1 MRGLIIGID
10 GFEDAE
16 MFVPRD
22 LLIRYGYIMDITSFS
37 NDLKLKS
44 KCGISLSANINIKDV
59 DIKGY
64 DFLLIPGGSVDII
77 KDENKDKLEFVLDI
91 ISKFNKDGKLICAI
105 CAAPYLLYL
114 SNLLEDNKFTCYPGI
129 ENMINL
135 KSNKEKVFTNKNII
149 TSNGMANSFLF
160 GYEIIKYYVGDEKML
175 GFKKVLYDE
184 N

>member
-1 MRGLIIGID
+1 MRGLIIGIN

-22 LLIRYGYIMDITSFS
+22 LLIRYGYIMDISSFS
-37 NDLKLKS
+37 DDLKLKS
-44 KCGISLSANINIKDV
+44 KCGINLFANINIKNIDV
-59 DIKGY
+59 KNY
-64 DFLLIPGGSVDII
+64 DFLIIPGGSVDIV
-77 KDENKDKLEFVLDI
+77 KEENKDKLDIILNI
-91 ISKFNKDGKLICAI
+91 ISKFNKDKKLIAAI

-114 SNLLEDNKFTCYPGI
+114 SNLLEDNLFTCYPGI
-129 ENMINL
+129 EDMIEL
-135 KSNKEKVFTNKNII
+135 KSNRKKVFTNKNII

-175 GFKKVLYDE
+175 DFKKVLYDE